1 MQRRDKR
8 DSNEREL
15 KCKWEESTAKR
26 TVAYRPAVSIRLT
39 RSLGFPTCL
48 FLASPLS
55 GPHERRP
62 MASRK
67 EQLSSLFFVAWTTQ
81 PLHEK
86 LLMGFRRAKFTQ
98 RNTNSQKNI
107 FVDDRFRGH
116 HPRALNRIQTS
127 PSWLREIQPRNK
139 KPRPTASVFYLGC
152 ISRNHSGIG
161 LYSILKR
168 SRHRV
173 WHQNGLCWGKRP
185 PTGIP
190 RGNAT
195 CALRRNW
202 KLWRRTRTGLW
213 TGDQNLSLNAGMRTS
228 FTSAISLPRFHDSCV
243 PVCISFLISSIAS
256 LGVCLLSSGAS
267 LRSSFFDSISSLFLG
282 FLFYLFFVFYWAER
296 SEASVIEQ
304 TLRLSRDVC
313 MFVSKDRPLSW
324 SRRRAH
330 CGEMMHAH
338 AHAIICSFTMHVH
351 DLRTQS
357 WQECGSSYQLS
368 ARQWPEAKWLETM
381 KEKSKCLCSVGST
394 ATMDLAMGW
403 TAVRSKVTWKRSQKC
418 LCSVGF
424 NTTMDLAM
432 GWTAAGSRW
441 RRAFDHSSRQPLL
454 GLPTD
459 VSLARFTIFSSVPA
473 SFDRLGFDCLR
484 LEQIRVASS
493 KFRSA
498 LIPQN
503 FSTLWCTALTD
514 PAGKRRLSSILQRR
528 LSRILCVQ
536 SSSADWCSLAE
547 ELAGVLLCEVCNLT
561 VGWTR
566 RKRQRFFAGENKT
579 GDAAR

>member
-1 MQRRDKR
+1 M
-8 DSNEREL
+8 SVY
-15 KCKWEESTAKR
+15 ES
-26 TVAYRPAVSIRLT
+26 LCL
-39 RSLGFPTCL
+39 RSPIS
-48 FLASPLS
+48 A
-55 GPHERRP
+55 
-62 MASRK
+62 A
-67 EQLSSLFFVAWTTQ
+67 
-81 PLHEK
+81 
-86 LLMGFRRAKFTQ
+86 RA
-98 RNTNSQKNI
+98 
-107 FVDDRFRGH
+107 
-116 HPRALNRIQTS
+116 
-127 PSWLREIQPRNK
+127 
-139 KPRPTASVFYLGC
+139 RPTAA
-152 ISRNHSGIG
+152 
-161 LYSILKR
+161 
-168 SRHRV
+168 RV
-173 WHQNGLCWGKRP
+173 
-185 PTGIP
+185 
-190 RGNAT
+190 RG
-195 CALRRNW
+195 
-202 KLWRRTRTGLW
+202 
-213 TGDQNLSLNAGMRTS
+213 Q
-228 FTSAISLPRFHDSCV
+228 
-243 PVCISFLISSIAS
+243 IAS
-256 LGVCLLSSGAS
+256 DHC
-267 LRSSFFDSISSLFLG
+267 RSDLITGRTHWARRGTPFLK
-282 FLFYLFFVFYWAER
+282 LINWAER

-338 AHAIICSFTMHVH
+338 ARSFAAFAASPCMFTISA
-351 DLRTQS
+351 L
-357 WQECGSSYQLS
+357 WQECGSSLIP
-368 ARQWPEAKWLETM
+368 AECA
-381 KEKSKCLCSVGST
+381 
-394 ATMDLAMGW
+394 
-403 TAVRSKVTWKRSQKC
+403 AVARSKVTWNNEREVKMSLFRWFNRNDGPGHGMNRSPKQSDLKEKSKC

-441 RRAFDHSSRQPLL
+441 RRAFDSSRQPLL